1 MLSRRNRLSRTL
13 SRLRTTH
20 SPRSSCWRNPRA
32 TVKFRSAL
40 DLVLRLACVARSDEH
55 ILEEEFR
62 HVSIRTFDWAFRI
75 LCLMG
80 WAPRC
85 CWPRDHDDD
94 TSELVELLGV
104 NQGQTFFCS
113 WCVAIAT
120 A

>member
-1 MLSRRNRLSRTL
+1 
-13 SRLRTTH
+13 
-20 SPRSSCWRNPRA
+20 
-32 TVKFRSAL
+32 
-40 DLVLRLACVARSDEH
+40 VLRLACVARSDEH
-55 ILEEEFR
+55 ILEEEFC